1 MVFNDGTGSL
11 MLEHALVGKLFQL
24 FGTLLPLGRQPI
36 EFGGRC
42 RQRLF
47 PLPAITE

>member
-1 MVFNDGTGSL
+1 MCVFNDGTWSLMLEQGLL

-36 EFGGRC
+36 EFGG
-42 RQRLF
+42 
-47 PLPAITE
+47 